1 MFLLTLWTV
10 ICRNKKRVMETQ
22 KKTREHSLHHIVDDI
37 GAAFGMGAIG
47 GSVVHFIKGTQN
59 SPKGRRFVGG
69 AQAVS
74 MNAPR
79 IGGSFAVFGGL
90 FSAFGYTMVYI
101 RKKEDP
107 WNSIVA
113 GAATGGFLSM
123 RQGLAAASRS
133 ALMGGLLLALIKG
146 VH

>member
-1 MFLLTLWTV
+1 M
-10 ICRNKKRVMETQ
+10 

-47 GSVVHFIKGTQN
+47 GSVVHFIKGTQS

-69 AQAVS
+69 AQSVS

-90 FSAFGYTMVYI
+90 FSAFDYTMVYI

>member
-1 MFLLTLWTV
+1 
-10 ICRNKKRVMETQ
+10 METQ
-22 KKTREHSLHHIVDDI
+22 RKPREHSIYRIVSDT
-37 GAAFGMGAIG
+37 GGAFGAGAIG
-47 GSVVHFIKGTQN
+47 GSVFHFVKGTYN
-59 SPKGRRFVGG
+59 SPNGRRFIGG

-79 IGGSFAVFGGL
+79 VGGSFAVFGGL
-90 FSAFGYTMVYI
+90 FSAFDYAMVYI

-107 WNSIVA
+107 WNLIAA

-123 RQGLAAASRS
+123 RQGFAAATRS
-133 ALMGGLLLALIKG
+133 AVMGGVILALIKG